1 MLIAKVKGNIVC
13 TRKSAKLTGHK
24 LLILQ
29 PVDRAGQAQGAPFL
43 GIDAV
48 QAGTGDLVLVARHGS
63 AVKVIT
69 NDNVP
74 ANAIVVGHIDHLYYG
89 DAPAAPKAAAKTT
102 VKAGKTAKKTK

>member
-13 TRKSAKLTGHK
+13 TRKSEKLVGHK

-29 PVDRAGQAQGAPFL
+29 PVDRAGKAQGSPFL

-48 QAGTGDLVLVARHGS
+48 QAGKGDLVLVARHGS
-63 AVKVIT
+63 AVKVIL

-74 ANAIVVGHIDHLYYG
+74 ANAIVVGHIDQVYYG
-89 DAPAAPKAAAKTT
+89 DKER
-102 VKAGKTAKKTK
+102 